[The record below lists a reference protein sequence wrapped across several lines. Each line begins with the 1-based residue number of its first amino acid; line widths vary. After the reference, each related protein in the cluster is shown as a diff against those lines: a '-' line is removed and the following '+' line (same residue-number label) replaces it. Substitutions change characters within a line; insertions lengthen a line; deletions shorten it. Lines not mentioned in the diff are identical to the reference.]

1 MYKKFDLPQ
10 SLGCGAEYAPLQP
23 MLPGLE
29 DPGDAAAKASVDQ
42 DRASALFARNAW
54 YWVALVMAAV
64 QAATFILMVAR

>member
-1 MYKKFDLPQ
+1 LT
-10 SLGCGAEYAPLQP
+10 CR
-23 MLPGLE
+23 
-29 DPGDAAAKASVDQ
+29 KALDVARNTQ